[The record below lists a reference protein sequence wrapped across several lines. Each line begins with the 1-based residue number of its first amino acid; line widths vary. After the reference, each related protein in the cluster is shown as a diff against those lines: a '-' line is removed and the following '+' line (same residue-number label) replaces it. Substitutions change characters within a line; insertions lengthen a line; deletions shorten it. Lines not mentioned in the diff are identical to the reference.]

1 MQGRS
6 VLAIVGVGR
15 LGGALMSG
23 LLRAGRTSAEVL
35 GAERDPGR
43 AAQVA
48 KEYGVEVL
56 APAAAV
62 AAADVVVVAVKPQDM
77 GSVLEEISPHV
88 RPGTLVVSV
97 AAGVTSAFVAE
108 RLAPGTPVVR
118 VMTNTPLL
126 VNEAMSAL
134 CAGPGAGEEHL
145 AAVEELLRP
154 VGRVV
159 RVTEPQLDAVTAL
172 SGSGPAY
179 FFYLIEAMIE
189 GGVLLGLPR
198 ALAAELVVQTAAGSA
213 RMLRDGGQSADPAD
227 PADAGGSGGSGGSAE
242 HPSLLREAVTSPGG
256 TTVAALRQLDRQ
268 GVRAA
273 VLDAVEAACLR
284 SRELAGS

>member
-1 MQGRS
+1 MQGSS

-23 LLRAGRTSAEVL
+23 LLGAGRAPSEVL
-35 GAERDPGR
+35 AAERDPGR

-48 KEYGVEVL
+48 AEYGVEVL
-56 APAAAV
+56 DPPAAV
-62 AAADVVVVAVKPQDM
+62 AAAGTVVLAVKPQDM
-77 GSVLEEISPHV
+77 GSVLDQISAHIK
-88 RPGTLVVSV
+88 PGTLVVSV
-97 AAGVTSAFVAE
+97 AAGVSSSFVAQ
-108 RLAPGTPVVR
+108 RLPAGTPVVR

-134 CAGPGAGEEHL
+134 CAGPGAGDEHL
-145 AAVEELLRP
+145 ATVEEMLRP
-154 VGRVV
+154 VGQVV
-159 RVTEPQLDAVTAL
+159 RVSESQLDAVTAL

-213 RMLRDGGQSADPAD
+213 LMARGA
-227 PADAGGSGGSGGSAE
+227 AGDGSGSSGAE

-256 TTVAALRQLDRQ
+256 TTIAALREFDRAA
-268 GVRAA
+268 VRAA
-273 VLDAVEAACLR
+273 VLDAVEAACAR
-284 SRELAGS
+284 SRELGAS

>member
-1 MQGRS
+1 MVQGSS

-23 LLRAGRTSAEVL
+23 LLGAGRAPSEVL
-35 GAERDPGR
+35 AAERDPGR

-48 KEYGVEVL
+48 AEYGVEVL
-56 APAAAV
+56 DPPAAV
-62 AAADVVVVAVKPQDM
+62 AAAGTVVLAVKPQDM
-77 GSVLEEISPHV
+77 GSVLDQISAHIK
-88 RPGTLVVSV
+88 PGTLVVSV
-97 AAGVTSAFVAE
+97 AAGVSSSFVAQ
-108 RLAPGTPVVR
+108 RLPAGTPVVR

-134 CAGPGAGEEHL
+134 CAGPGAGDEHL
-145 AAVEELLRP
+145 ATVEEMLRP
-154 VGRVV
+154 VGQVV
-159 RVTEPQLDAVTAL
+159 RVSESQLDAVTAL

-213 RMLRDGGQSADPAD
+213 LMARGA
-227 PADAGGSGGSGGSAE
+227 AGDGSGSSGAE

-256 TTVAALRQLDRQ
+256 TTIAALREFDRAA
-268 GVRAA
+268 VRAA
-273 VLDAVEAACLR
+273 VLDAVEAACAR
-284 SRELAGS
+284 SRELGAS

>member
-1 MQGRS
+1 MQGSS

-23 LLRAGRTSAEVL
+23 LLGAGRAPSEVL
-35 GAERDPGR
+35 AAERDPGR

-48 KEYGVEVL
+48 AEYGVEVL
-56 APAAAV
+56 DPPAAV
-62 AAADVVVVAVKPQDM
+62 AAAGTVVLAVKPQDM
-77 GSVLEEISPHV
+77 GSVLDQIGAHIK
-88 RPGTLVVSV
+88 PGTLVVSV
-97 AAGVTSAFVAE
+97 AAGVSSSFVAQ
-108 RLAPGTPVVR
+108 RLPAGTPVVR

-126 VNEAMSAL
+126 VSEAMSAL
-134 CAGPGAGEEHL
+134 CAGPGAGDEHL
-145 AAVEELLRP
+145 ATVEEMLRP

-159 RVTEPQLDAVTAL
+159 RVSESQLDAVTAL

-213 RMLRDGGQSADPAD
+213 LMARGA
-227 PADAGGSGGSGGSAE
+227 AGDGSGASGAE

-256 TTVAALRQLDRQ
+256 TTIAALREFDRAA
-268 GVRAA
+268 VRAA
-273 VLDAVEAACLR
+273 VLDAVEAACAR
-284 SRELAGS
+284 SRELGAS

>member
-1 MQGRS
+1 MVGSS
-6 VLAIVGVGR
+6 VVAIVGAGR

-23 LLRAGRTSAEVL
+23 LLRAGRTPSEVVA
-35 GAERDPGR
+35 AERDPGR
-43 AAQVA
+43 AA
-48 KEYGVEVL
+48 EITRRYGVEVVD
-56 APAAAV
+56 PAAA
-62 AAADVVVVAVKPQDM
+62 AAKAGVVVLATKPQDM
-77 GSVLEEISPHV
+77 GTVLAQLAPHV
-88 RPGTLVVSV
+88 APGTLVVSV
-97 AAGVTSAFVAE
+97 AAGITSAFVAE

-118 VMTNTPLL
+118 AMTNTPLL
-126 VNEAMSAL
+126 VGEAMSAV
-134 CAGPGAGEEHL
+134 CAGPGAGDEHV
-145 AAVEELLRP
+145 AAVEEMLRP

-159 RVTEPQLDAVTAL
+159 RVTETQLDAVTAL

-213 RMLRDGGQSADPAD
+213 RMLRDPGAGDPGD
-227 PADAGGSGGSGGSAE
+227 SDGAGGAAGE

-256 TTVAALRQLDRQ
+256 TTVAALRQLDRG

-273 VLDAVEAACLR
+273 VLDAVEAAWAR
-284 SRELAGS
+284 SRELGAS

>member
-1 MQGRS
+1 MVGSS
-6 VLAIVGVGR
+6 VVAIVGAGR

-23 LLRAGRTSAEVL
+23 LLRAGRTPSEVVA
-35 GAERDPGR
+35 AERDPGR
-43 AAQVA
+43 AA
-48 KEYGVEVL
+48 EITRRYGVEVVDP
-56 APAAAV
+56 ATAAAK
-62 AAADVVVVAVKPQDM
+62 AGVVVLATKPQDM
-77 GSVLEEISPHV
+77 GTVLAQLAPHV
-88 RPGTLVVSV
+88 APGALVVSV
-97 AAGVTSAFVAE
+97 AAGITSAFVAE

-126 VNEAMSAL
+126 VGEAMSAV
-134 CAGPGAGEEHL
+134 CAGPGAGDEHV
-145 AAVEELLRP
+145 AAVEEMLRP

-159 RVTEPQLDAVTAL
+159 RVTETQLDAVTAL

-213 RMLRDGGQSADPAD
+213 RMLRDPGAGDSDG
-227 PADAGGSGGSGGSAE
+227 AGGAAGE

-256 TTVAALRQLDRQ
+256 TTVAALRQLDRG

-273 VLDAVEAACLR
+273 VLDAVVAAWTR
-284 SRELAGS
+284 SRELGAS